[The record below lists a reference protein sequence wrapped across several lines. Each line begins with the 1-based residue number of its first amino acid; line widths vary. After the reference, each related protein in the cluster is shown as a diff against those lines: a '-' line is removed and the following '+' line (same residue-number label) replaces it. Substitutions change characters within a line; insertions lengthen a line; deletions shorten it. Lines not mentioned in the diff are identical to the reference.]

1 MENIQQKLF
10 NKIRASA
17 SNPAA
22 LVDELVSILDIS
34 KDSAYRRIKG
44 DKQLSFDELVAIAK
58 AYHFSLDELLDLWHE
73 SIVFRGDY
81 VDGGNFNMES
91 YLESMLS
98 SLQQMK
104 QFDNCELFYLT
115 KDFPIFYYLMI
126 PEVAAFKFF
135 VWTKTQMQFEEMRE
149 KKFSF
154 DILTPKLLD
163 LSRQIA
169 ELYTRIPSSELLNAD
184 NILNDLRQLEY
195 YKDTLLISS
204 NDDLAAIY
212 NGLDKMVNHMEE
224 QAALG
229 KKFLP
234 GTDPDGISA
243 SYKLFV
249 NDFYVGDNTLIARA
263 GDLKLV
269 YVNHSAINYVYTS
282 SKSFVEYNEEFLNN
296 MFKRSSLI
304 SEVGER
310 TRTRFFNLIHERI
323 STFKAGL
330 MPNSF

>member
-10 NKIRASA
+10 NKIRSSTA
-17 SNPAA
+17 NPAA
-22 LVDELVSILDIS
+22 LAEDLVSILDIS

-58 AYHFSLDELLDLWHE
+58 AYQFSLDELLDLWND

-81 VDGGNFNMES
+81 VDGENFNMES
-91 YLESMLS
+91 YLVSMLEN
-98 SLQQMK
+98 LQRLN
-104 QFDNCELFYLT
+104 QFEDRELAYLC
-115 KDFPIFYYLMI
+115 KDLPVFYYLMF

-154 DILTPKLLD
+154 DILTPRLRE
-163 LSRQIA
+163 LSMQVA

-195 YKDTLLISS
+195 YKDTSLIASKE
-204 NDDLAAIY
+204 DLAAIY
-212 NGLDKMVNHMEE
+212 NGLDTMINHMED
-224 QAALG
+224 QATRG
-229 KKFLP
+229 IKFMP
-234 GTDPDGISA
+234 GAGPDPLSA

-249 NDFYVGDNTLIARA
+249 NDFYVGDNTLVARA

-269 YVNHSAINYVYTS
+269 YVNHSAINFVYTATS
-282 SKSFVEYNEEFLNN
+282 PFVAYNEEFLNN
-296 MFKRSSLI
+296 IIKRSSLI

-310 TRTRFFNLIHERI
+310 TRSRFFNLIHERI
-323 STFKAGL
+323 ATYKDGLIPNTF
-330 MPNSF
+330 